1 MLKMPDTTFRQRT
14 QRKQVVIFLPLETI
28 RFLGYMTTSPWD
40 DINGQ
45 HIYVCLFI
53 NEPCL
58 VDDKFL
64 KGISLF
70 TFIGANMGSSQIQ
83 KNQKIKERNQTEV
96 RNKRGLEEE
105 IRITEICISL
115 KALELE
121 CKKQK
126 NIADGDHSL
135 KRLK

>member
-1 MLKMPDTTFRQRT
+1 MLKMSDTTFKQRAQRT
-14 QRKQVVIFLPLETI
+14 QVVIFLPLETI
-28 RFLGYMTTSPWD
+28 RFLRKVTTSPWG

-53 NEPCL
+53 TEPSL

-83 KNQKIKERNQTEV
+83 KKNQKIKERNQTEV
-96 RNKRGLEEE
+96 RKKRGLEEE
-105 IRITEICISL
+105 VRIAEICISL
-115 KALELE
+115 KSIRAGV
-121 CKKQK
+121 QK
-126 NIADGDHSL
+126 NKEIL
-135 KRLK
+135 LTLIIL